1 MEIYIWYSPVTFR
14 HNLSFPV
21 YAAPFPWRLFI
32 YIMKNFW
39 RRVLE
44 ADKKQVPLKSY
55 SLEIRIDYVNQ
66 ILKNKQKVK

>member
-1 MEIYIWYSPVTFR
+1 M
-14 HNLSFPV
+14 
-21 YAAPFPWRLFI
+21 
-32 YIMKNFW
+32 
-39 RRVLE
+39 LE